1 MEANFLITEFIYTDK
16 TMAGVCES
24 KKGIMKRPKCYQK
37 RKGNNNVKNYII
49 TFLILAMTAV
59 LITGCGGSDKDN
71 SWQAV
76 QEKGE
81 FVLGLDDSFPPMG
94 FRDENGKIIGFD
106 VDIAQEVCDRL
117 EIELKL
123 QPINWDAKE
132 QELNSG
138 KIDCI
143 WNGFTITEERKNNLL
158 FTKPYM
164 NNRQVLIVNAGS
176 PFKVKEDLKGKKLGL
191 QAGSSAADAL
201 NGAADFKADLQEVV
215 EFDDNMMALMDLEKG
230 GIDVVLMD
238 EIVARFYIQNKNKQY
253 QVLDEELAKED
264 YGIGFR
270 KKDRELMEKIQTTL
284 EEMAEDGKL
293 AEISTNWFG
302 RDITT
307 ITTE

>member
-1 MEANFLITEFIYTDK
+1 
-16 TMAGVCES
+16 
-24 KKGIMKRPKCYQK
+24 MKRL
-37 RKGNNNVKNYII
+37 NVIINERGIIVKKYIL
-49 TFLILAMTAV
+49 TFLILGMAAF
-59 LITGCGGSDKDN
+59 LIAGCGDSDKDN
-71 SWQAV
+71 SWEAV

-94 FRDENGKIIGFD
+94 FRDENGNIVGFD

-164 NNRQVLIVNAGS
+164 NNRQVLIVSSGS
-176 PFKVKEDLKGKKLGL
+176 PFKTTADLKGKKLGL

-201 NGAADFKADLQEVV
+201 NSAAEFKDSLQEVV

-230 GIDVVLMD
+230 GIDAVLMD

-270 KKDRELMEKIQTTL
+270 KEDQELMDKIQEIL

-293 AEISTNWFG
+293 AEISNNWFG
-302 RDITT
+302 KDITT
-307 ITTE
+307 IAAE